1 MGDDMDNSNAG
12 YADPF
17 AGGKTLPGETATE
30 EELALSIL
38 SGGDS

>member
-30 EELALSIL
+30 EELALSDL
-38 SGGDS
+38 VGW